1 MQTVLM
7 TQTMLIN
14 QSRTLIVT
22 NLSDVKVIDRHTS
35 IAPWLFCNFDSSI
48 LYVFAPLWIDIS
60 I

>member
-48 LYVFAPLWIDIS
+48 L
-60 I
+60 

>member
-35 IAPWLFCNFDSSI
+35 IAP
-48 LYVFAPLWIDIS
+48 
-60 I
+60 